1 MTIPNPVLDA
11 KQAADRVIAIEKVIN
26 AEYKRNKRLT
36 NAMALD
42 TAMLQ
47 FRQQFQ
53 KVMQL
58 YPEWSHLIPNVSM
71 PIHRRKV

>member
-36 NAMALD
+36 NATALD

-47 FRQQFQ
+47 FRQQYQ

-58 YPEWSHLIPNVSM
+58 YPEWSNLIPNVSK
-71 PIHRRKV
+71 PIHMR

>member
-47 FRQQFQ
+47 FRQQYQ

-58 YPEWSHLIPNVSM
+58 YPEWSNLIPNVSM
-71 PIHRRKV
+71 PIHRR

>member
-1 MTIPNPVLDA
+1 MTIPIPVLDA

-26 AEYKRNKRLT
+26 AEYKRNKRMI

-42 TAMLQ
+42 TAMLN

-58 YPEWSHLIPNVSM
+58 YPEWISTIPNVSK
-71 PIHRRKV
+71 PIYKR

>member
-36 NAMALD
+36 NATALD

-47 FRQQFQ
+47 FRQQYQ

-58 YPEWSHLIPNVSM
+58 YPEWLDNIPNVSK
-71 PIHRRKV
+71 PICKRQ

>member
-26 AEYKRNKRLT
+26 AEYKRNKRIT
-36 NAMALD
+36 NAIALD

-58 YPEWSHLIPNVSM
+58 YPEWSHLIPNVSK
-71 PIHRRKV
+71 PIHMR

>member
-47 FRQQFQ
+47 FRQQYQ

-58 YPEWSHLIPNVSM
+58 YPEWSNLIPNVSK
-71 PIHRRKV
+71 PICKR